1 MAGDRALRIAS
12 RGSRLALA
20 QTETVRDRLAGAWP
34 GRRFEITV
42 LETRGDREIDR
53 PLPQIGG
60 KGLFTQALER
70 ALLAGQVDIAV
81 HSLKDLPTE
90 IAEGLTIAAIPG
102 RADPRDVWVA
112 RRNGPTGPDRAA
124 RGARIG
130 TSSERRRAQILAL
143 RPEVEVAPVRGNVE
157 TRIRKLDEGEYDA
170 LIMAAAGLIRLGL
183 QDRITTFLEPPDWL
197 PAPGQGAI
205 AAQSRADD
213 AATAALLAPIDD
225 GPARRET
232 EAERALLETLQG
244 GCQVPVGAR
253 AHDHG
258 QALVLY
264 ALVAR
269 PDGSEVVA
277 AEGRGDPAD
286 PGALGRR
293 VARELLDRGGAAIL
307 ERFRAQPRVGPGR

>member
-1 MAGDRALRIAS
+1 MSEGRTLRIAS

-20 QTETVRDRLAGAWP
+20 QSEAVRDRLADEWP
-34 GRRFEITV
+34 QHRFEITV

-53 PLPQIGG
+53 PLPEIGG
-60 KGLFTQALER
+60 KGLFTEALER
-70 ALLAGQVDIAV
+70 ALLDREVDLAV

-90 IAEGLTIAAIPG
+90 MPDGLTLGAIAG
-102 RADPRDVWVA
+102 RADPRDVWIA
-112 RRNGPTGPDRAA
+112 RPDGPAGPDQAV

-130 TSSERRRAQILAL
+130 TSSERRRAQILAA
-143 RPEVEVAPVRGNVE
+143 RPDVEVTSVRGNVE
-157 TRIRKLDEGEYDA
+157 TRIRKLDDGDYDA

-183 QDRITTFLEPPDWL
+183 QARITAFLEPPGWL

-205 AAQSRADD
+205 AVQSRADD
-213 AATAALLAPIDD
+213 AATAELLSRIDD
-225 GPARRET
+225 ASARRET
-232 EAERALLETLQG
+232 QAERALLEALQG

-258 QALVLY
+258 DALTLY

-277 AEGRGDPAD
+277 VEGRGNPAE
-286 PGALGRR
+286 PVVLGRR
-293 VARELLDRGGAAIL
+293 LAGELLEGGAAAIL
-307 ERFRAQPRVGPGR
+307 AAFRGDSAVEPGR